1 MDLHGIKLR
10 KPKKSSPLQ
19 QPSAPSTSTP
29 NLHEPNS
36 PEPASAQPALH
47 GIQRQQSSPQ
57 AHQEGGHEE
66 DSQQPQQQQPL
77 PQQQQ
82 LQQQVMA
89 APAVEVS
96 TEGPNAS
103 QHMQAV
109 EASIHATVME
119 DAVDA
124 DVEVMDEPNA
134 ETQNTP
140 MQQDHASD
148 DDMVWSCAPHGLNG
162 AGTCIDLP
170 GSHPLQSGSHTQC
183 IQMQNVYIVC
193 GPTEIM
199 CCTGTESWHGFTPAS
214 GKVSSYGV
222 GAV

>member
-1 MDLHGIKLR
+1 MPVETFMDLHGIKLR

-29 NLHEPNS
+29 GLHGPNS
-36 PEPASAQPALH
+36 PAPASAQPALH

-57 AHQEGGHEE
+57 ADQEGGREE
-66 DSQQPQQQQPL
+66 DLPTQQQQQQQQPQQQQP
-77 PQQQQ
+77 

-96 TEGPNAS
+96 TEGLNPS

-134 ETQNTP
+134 EMQNTP
-140 MQQDHASD
+140 MQQDVASD
-148 DDMVWSCAPHGLNG
+148 DDMVW
-162 AGTCIDLP
+162 
-170 GSHPLQSGSHTQC
+170 
-183 IQMQNVYIVC
+183 
-193 GPTEIM
+193 
-199 CCTGTESWHGFTPAS
+199 
-214 GKVSSYGV
+214 
-222 GAV
+222 